1 MSRIDR
7 TDAVSEASGLNKLIL
22 KLRYHEPS
30 RQWFAVLFVLL
41 VSWFGD
47 TNEALLY
54 AGAAIAAVGELIR
67 LWASGHVKKNK
78 QLATDGPYAYV
89 RHPLYVGNILIV
101 VGFSVASNLWW
112 SFVLMAALLLFY
124 YPPTISYEDEKLKRI
139 FGDEWVQWS
148 QNIHALIPT
157 FGKKSGSISSEWSF
171 KQSLMGNLEPL
182 IAAYLVGCL
191 YLLYQTI

>member
-1 MSRIDR
+1 MSRADSLPE
-7 TDAVSEASGLNKLIL
+7 TNFLNRFIQ
-22 KLRYHEPS
+22 KLRYHEQS
-30 RQWFAVLFVLL
+30 RQWFAVIFVLL
-41 VSWFGD
+41 VSWLGD
-47 TNEALLY
+47 TEQNLLI
-54 AGAAIAAVGELIR
+54 AGAVVASVGEIIR

-101 VGFSVASNLWW
+101 IGFSIACSLWW
-112 SFVLMAALLLFY
+112 SYVLMVALLLFY
-124 YPPTISYEDEKLKRI
+124 YPPTISYEDNKLKKI

-171 KQSLMGNLEPL
+171 KQSLMGNLEPV
-182 IAAYLVGCL
+182 IAAYLIGCL
-191 YLLYQTI
+191 YLLYRTI

>member
-1 MSRIDR
+1 MSRADSLPE
-7 TDAVSEASGLNKLIL
+7 TNFLNRFIQ
-22 KLRYHEPS
+22 KLRYHEQS
-30 RQWFAVLFVLL
+30 RQWFAVIFVLL
-41 VSWFGD
+41 VSWLGD
-47 TNEALLY
+47 TEQNLLI
-54 AGAAIAAVGELIR
+54 AGAVVASFGEIIR

-101 VGFSVASNLWW
+101 IGFSIACNLWW
-112 SFVLMAALLLFY
+112 SYVLMVALLLFY
-124 YPPTISYEDEKLKRI
+124 YPPTISYEDNKLKKI

-171 KQSLMGNLEPL
+171 KQSLMGNLEPV
-182 IAAYLVGCL
+182 IAAYLIGCL
-191 YLLYQTI
+191 YLLYTTI